1 MEILN
6 TINQLSWPAAVAIL
20 GSVVTFV
27 IGLFGY
33 LRSEKALPK
42 PNVKTEEQII
52 HARLSTLRDQV
63 AALEG
68 DVKALNA
75 QFEGMVKTVHDHELR
90 DTSDFRALSDKV
102 EKIMQIIVEMLRD
115 GSS

>member
-1 MEILN
+1 MEIITTL
-6 TINQLSWPAAVAIL
+6 NQLSWPAAVAIL

-33 LRSEKALPK
+33 LRSEKIPPK
-42 PNVKTEEQII
+42 PNAKTEEQIL

-68 DVKALNA
+68 DIKALNA
-75 QFEGMVKTVHDHELR
+75 QFDSLTNIVHDHELR